1 MAVTR
6 IQISIEWFRLYIFTM
21 KKLLLFVFCLI
32 SVGTYAQT
40 QITTAAQFQNIK
52 NNLGGDYILMNDID
66 LSSIY
71 FTPIGSGYNSY
82 FTGTFDG
89 NGHTI
94 TISDVNASS
103 SNRGVFGQVGTGGTV
118 KNLVVKGTI
127 QNDLDEVS
135 YVGGIAGKNYGTIT
149 NCCSFVNINV
159 SGYDY
164 NSPKSVEAGGI
175 AGYNYGTITYCFAT
189 STEIM
194 GPKNNSGTGG
204 IVGLNDNNAT
214 IQNCVF
220 VGNISD
226 GWDTKSKYYGLI
238 CGNKYNTYN
247 NVTNNYYLSGGN
259 YTGLGGMTA
268 TPDEGHCTALSQLD
282 IRALART
289 GGVYA
294 STTNDVFKNAILT
307 FPFTIDFQESD
318 GIAVFNSIKGEPAN
332 VTLRRSATKDKK
344 CTICLPFDVPQDQ
357 LASLGSFYVF
367 SGLKSGTTDV
377 VQMTEVT
384 SGGLKANTA
393 YVFEPKSGYAVGPHY
408 AGIEFK
414 NVTIANTLTPVTG
427 TGTFRF
433 IGTYEAKTWEAG
445 DPDLGKVY
453 GFAIAGYEGSGFTA
467 GQFVMLGAGASA
479 VPFRAYLKYV
489 PETSSAPHRAPFT
502 LPDVLKIEW
511 ISSNNTTNISTV
523 NHLTKENDW
532 FTLEGRKLNG
542 SPTKKGIYVNNGKKV
557 LVK

>member
-1 MAVTR
+1 VR
-6 IQISIEWFRLYIFTM
+6 
-21 KKLLLFVFCLI
+21 
-32 SVGTYAQT
+32 
-40 QITTAAQFQNIK
+40 
-52 NNLGGDYILMNDID
+52 
-66 LSSIY
+66 
-71 FTPIGSGYNSY
+71 GYLENKEQE
-82 FTGTFDG
+82 
-89 NGHTI
+89 
-94 TISDVNASS
+94 A
-103 SNRGVFGQVGTGGTV
+103 
-118 KNLVVKGTI
+118 
-127 QNDLDEVS
+127 S
-135 YVGGIAGKNYGTIT
+135 YVGGIAAWNSGIIT
-149 NCCSFVNINV
+149 NCCSYVDINV
-159 SGYDY
+159 SGYAN
-164 NSPKSVEAGGI
+164 NSPKTCRAGGI
-175 AGYNYGTITYCFAT
+175 AGYNDGIITYCFAT
-189 STEIM
+189 CTEIL
-194 GPKNNSGTGG
+194 GPYSNSGTGG
-204 IVGLNDNNAT
+204 IVGCLDYNAT

-220 VGNISD
+220 IGNIKDLYNTS
-226 GWDTKSKYYGLI
+226 SRYYGLI
-238 CGNKYNTYN
+238 CGNKYGDYN

-289 GGVYA
+289 GGVYV

-393 YVFEPKSGYAVGPHY
+393 YVFEPKSGYAVGPNY

>member
-1 MAVTR
+1 
-6 IQISIEWFRLYIFTM
+6 M

-40 QITTAAQFQNIK
+40 QITTAAQFQNMS
-52 NNLGGDYILMNDID
+52 LTGDYILMNDIE
-66 LSSIY
+66 LPYS
-71 FTPIGSGYNSY
+71 FNPIGGQYGSS

-94 TISDVNASS
+94 TIKGVSS
-103 SNRGVFGQVGTGGTV
+103 KDYAYRGLFSQIGTDGVV
-118 KNLVVKGTI
+118 KNIKVTGNLDNAPEKGC
-127 QNDLDEVS
+127 
-135 YVGGIAGKNYGTIT
+135 YVGGIAAWNSGTIINCSSSVYINSSTTSGT
-149 NCCSFVNINV
+149 NGWICR
-159 SGYDY
+159 SGC
-164 NSPKSVEAGGI
+164 I
-175 AGYNYGTITYCFAT
+175 AGINNGTITYCFANGG
-189 STEIM
+189 M
-194 GPKNNSGTGG
+194 YGADNNAGTGG
-204 IVGLNDNNAT
+204 IVGSNSDGNAK
-214 IQNCVF
+214 IENSIY
-220 VGNISD
+220 VGNIE
-226 GWDTKSKYYGLI
+226 KYYGTTSTKYGMI
-238 CGNKYNTYN
+238 CGYQDY
-247 NVTNNYYLSGGN
+247 TNGISNCYYLSGQGL
-259 YTGLGGMTA
+259 TGIGSLSSKS
-268 TPDEGHCTALSQLD
+268 PVSDDGHCTALSQLD

-307 FPFTIDFQESD
+307 FPFTVDFQESD

-393 YVFEPKSGYAVGPHY
+393 YVFQPNSGYAVGPNY

-489 PETSSAPHRAPFT
+489 PEASSAPRRSSFT
-502 LPDVLKIEW
+502 LPDVLQIEW
-511 ISSNNTTNISTV
+511 ISSNNVTNISTV
-523 NHLTKENDW
+523 NRPTKENEW
-532 FTLEGRKLNG
+532 FTLDGRKLNG
-542 SPTKKGIYVNNGKKV
+542 TPTKKGIYVNNGKKV

>member
-1 MAVTR
+1 ML
-6 IQISIEWFRLYIFTM
+6 ISIEWFRLFIFTM

-32 SVGTYAQT
+32 SVSAHAQT
-40 QITTAAQFQNIK
+40 EITTAAQLQNVD
-52 NNLGGDYILMNDID
+52 NDLEGNYILMNDID
-66 LSSIY
+66 LSSTN
-71 FTPIGSGYNSY
+71 FSPIGGLSGY

-94 TISDVNASS
+94 TISNVRINSEFYY
-103 SNRGVFGQVGTGGTV
+103 RGLFSQIGSTGIV
-118 KNLVVKGTI
+118 QNLIVKGNLENMM
-127 QNDLDEVS
+127 QRAS
-135 YVGGIAGKNYGTIT
+135 YVGGIAARNSGTIT
-149 NCCSFVNINV
+149 NCCSYVDINV
-159 SGYDY
+159 SGVYN
-164 NSPKSVEAGGI
+164 NSPRSCEAGEI
-175 AGYNYGTITYCFAT
+175 AGYNQGNITYCFANGGMYGA
-189 STEIM
+189 E
-194 GPKNNSGTGG
+194 NNYGTGG
-204 IVGLNDNNAT
+204 IVGLNSDGNAK
-214 IQNCVF
+214 IENSIY
-220 VGNISD
+220 VGNIE
-226 GWDTKSKYYGLI
+226 KYYGTTSTKYGMI
-238 CGNKYNTYN
+238 CGYQDYSNGISNC
-247 NVTNNYYLSGGN
+247 YYLSGQGL
-259 YTGLGGMTA
+259 TGIGSLSSKS
-268 TPDEGHCTALSQLD
+268 PVSDDGHCTALTQYD

-307 FPFTIDFQESD
+307 FPFTVDFQESD

-414 NVTIANTLTPVTG
+414 NVTIANTLTPVTESG
-427 TGTFRF
+427 VFQF

-453 GFAIAGYEGSGFTA
+453 GFAIAGYESEGFTA
-467 GQFVMLGAGASA
+467 GQFVILGAGASSA
-479 VPFRAYLKYV
+479 PFRAYLKYV